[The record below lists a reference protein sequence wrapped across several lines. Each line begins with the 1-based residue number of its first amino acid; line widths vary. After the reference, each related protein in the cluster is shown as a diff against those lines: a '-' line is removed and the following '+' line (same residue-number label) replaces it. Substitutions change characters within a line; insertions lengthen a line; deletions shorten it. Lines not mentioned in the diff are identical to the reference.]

1 MLLLLLLFAAKNE
14 LEIKP
19 KEFSVVFSV
28 FLCYM
33 SAVTSNATYWGAES
47 DIAYKKQQPVEGLVF
62 CSRTLAQ
69 RPQIET
75 VMISR
80 VQVCLVCRLGS
91 LLCPHFSEPDGQHQ
105 RRASLPK
112 HVGIH
117 WYLCLKNQR

>member
-19 KEFSVVFSV
+19 KDFSVIFQC
-28 FLCYM
+28 FFMLH
-33 SAVTSNATYWGAES
+33 VTSNATYWGAES

-80 VQVCLVCRLGS
+80 VQICLVCRLGS
-91 LLCPHFSEPDGQHQ
+91 LLCPHFWEPDGQHQ